1 MCTQHNRLWNYPGH
15 HNHMFRKEQDSIVLV
30 LTVVESDITNE
41 NKTSLCSVFLIF
53 FPSNEEDCSFLY
65 LVLPIQSWMALR
77 YLTVS
82 SQHWWKASR
91 ARAQQTVWTTTKRQ
105 PPFLSAPSSS
115 SYSSPHA
122 TKRHCAAPALGW
134 SRSLSSTRMKT
145 SSVSSGISS
154 KSLWNFYTS
163 DIEKCS

>member
-1 MCTQHNRLWNYPGH
+1 
-15 HNHMFRKEQDSIVLV
+15 MFRKEQDSIVLV

-115 SYSSPHA
+115 SYSSPRA
-122 TKRHCAAPALGW
+122 TKGTVQPRLLAEAGPSAALGW
-134 SRSLSSTRMKT
+134 KPLLLAVGSAQSLCETSIPLTLRSVLNWMSKCPPF
-145 SSVSSGISS
+145 SVC
-154 KSLWNFYTS
+154 K
-163 DIEKCS
+163 